1 MTPVKIGDAF
11 GKLLAAGLEQD
22 GVMEVVERDDGFVAA
37 SPSAHYFAPFRSWP
51 PHQRQGMRYVRGR
64 VLDVGCGAG
73 RVTLHLE
80 ERGHEVV
87 AIDASAEAVEV
98 CSKRGVNDPRVMRLA
113 DVGRS
118 SNELGVF
125 DTILLLGGN
134 FGLLESKTR
143 APALLR
149 QLLRVSTPTT
159 RIIAESLDPHQTD
172 DPYHLAYHRRNRERG
187 RMSGQIRLRVRHRD
201 YATRW
206 FDYLFV
212 SREEMRQLVADGG
225 WRVERFVPEE
235 GPVYIAVLEPASR
248 PPRALRTGLPP
259 R

>member
-1 MTPVKIGDAF
+1 MTSVKIGDAF
-11 GKLLAAGLEQD
+11 GMLLTAGLEQD
-22 GVMEVVERDDGFVAA
+22 GVLEVIERDDGFVAA
-37 SPSAHYFAPFRSWP
+37 SPCAPYFAPFRSWP
-51 PHQRQGMRYVRGR
+51 PHQRRSMRYVRGR

-87 AIDASAEAVEV
+87 AIDASAEAIEV
-98 CSKRGVNDPRVMRLA
+98 CSKRGVKDARIMRLA

-118 SNELGVF
+118 SNDLGIF

-134 FGLLESKTR
+134 FGLLESARR

-149 QLLRVSTPTT
+149 QLLRLSTPTT
-159 RIIAESLDPHQTD
+159 RIIAESLDPYHTD
-172 DPYHLAYHRRNRERG
+172 DPYHLAYHRRNRDRG

-212 SREEMRQLVADGG
+212 SRGEMQQLVANGG

-235 GPVYIAVLEPASR
+235 APVYIAVLEPANRSH
-248 PPRALRTGLPP
+248 
-259 R
+259 